1 MAFDDFYETSRRA
14 SINRS
19 LGKKPIAISSV
30 SRNFDS
36 FWQLQKGALVCS
48 LFWTSTTVLQRVS
61 GSMLMHSGRSFYP
74 LTAAWGLACT
84 GASLLVANRGANLA
98 FPEPSK
104 SWGDS
109 LLSWLGSKEKMQR
122 YEEIR
127 AALVGVGVYSAL
139 ERRSFR
145 TAIPSSVIS
154 VGVFAHTPWHWT
166 PRMKSVIAATGEVAT
181 TSQRSAVQK
190 LGKLHGCHHCGSKQV
205 FNLAKGFPTN
215 FIADHMPPTKYVN
228 EANSQW
234 HRKLFGGMLRKRQ
247 QLLPQ
252 CQSCYSK
259 QGAAVKRGIHRLI
272 YHSQLRVWHLA
283 PALAMAACSNQ
294 GFRAAIDDNLG
305 TFIDTFDREVYEPI
319 TRLVDE
325 WIPRD
330 IDFE

>member
-1 MAFDDFYETSRRA
+1 M
-14 SINRS
+14 
-19 LGKKPIAISSV
+19 AISSV
-30 SRNFDS
+30 SRNLDS

-61 GSMLMHSGRSFYP
+61 GFMLMHSGRSFYP

-154 VGVFAHTPWHWT
+154 VVCLLTRLGTG
-166 PRMKSVIAATGEVAT
+166 PRGSRV
-181 TSQRSAVQK
+181 S
-190 LGKLHGCHHCGSKQV
+190 LLLPGKLLR
-205 FNLAKGFPTN
+205 LAN
-215 FIADHMPPTKYVN
+215 D
-228 EANSQW
+228 
-234 HRKLFGGMLRKRQ
+234 L
-247 QLLPQ
+247 Q
-252 CQSCYSK
+252 CRS
-259 QGAAVKRGIHRLI
+259 
-272 YHSQLRVWHLA
+272 
-283 PALAMAACSNQ
+283 
-294 GFRAAIDDNLG
+294 
-305 TFIDTFDREVYEPI
+305 
-319 TRLVDE
+319 
-325 WIPRD
+325 
-330 IDFE
+330 